1 MRAHDPRRA
10 LAWPKVHNDPARGHG
25 GTLGFHRRSG
35 LAPGGRPHVVPS
47 GGRAV
52 IASRLLPA
60 LGRLSNALVASAT
73 LDELLRQIL
82 EIFLDA
88 VNADVAVLRLVEDR
102 SLRSRAALG
111 LEEEVAAGHSLPIG
125 DDLPTEP
132 VARPPDGEFMKRKG
146 V

>member
-1 MRAHDPRRA
+1 
-10 LAWPKVHNDPARGHG
+10 
-25 GTLGFHRRSG
+25 
-35 LAPGGRPHVVPS
+35 VPS

-60 LGRLSNALVASAT
+60 LERLSNALVASAT

-146 V
+146 VRGLYLVPLVRDGKVVAIVYLGTLSERAFGDADR